1 MPHLERA
8 VRAYRPAGA
17 IMVLVVV
24 GCALEPVGATALA
37 GTPGPGLISP
47 GPSAR
52 AAPRPS
58 GEPSPDQAETPP
70 SALLAVDGG
79 DPVPGQLGTYVLAA
93 SGSDGPW
100 LPGTPMAVGAGES
113 LALVLS
119 PAWPVDSWQAR
130 YVPAGQP
137 DPTGAVSLGT
147 GRGDPLLEV
156 PPVGAWTMEIGL
168 TFRAG
173 AGTANYFW
181 RLAVE

>member
-8 VRAYRPAGA
+8 VRALPPMGA
-17 IMVLVVV
+17 ILLLVV
-24 GCALEPVGATALA
+24 GCALDPVGATPPA
-37 GTPGPGLISP
+37 GSPGPVLVSP

-52 AAPRPS
+52 AAPSPS
-58 GEPSPDQAETPP
+58 GEPSPDQGGAPP
-70 SALLAVDGG
+70 AALLAVDGG
-79 DPVPGQLGTYVLAA
+79 DPVPGQLGTYALAA

-100 LPGTPMAVGAGES
+100 LPGIPMAVGAGES
-113 LALVLS
+113 LALVLA
-119 PAWPVDSWQAR
+119 PPWPIESWRAR
-130 YVPAGQP
+130 YVPAGQT
-137 DPTGAVSLGT
+137 DPTDAVSLGT